1 MKGKRHSES
10 QIIAKLR
17 QAETERAN
25 GATIEAVCR
34 RLEISV
40 QTYVRWRS
48 RYAGMQVNQVKRL
61 RELEHENGRL
71 KKLVAQQALDI
82 DFLKDVTSK
91 KW

>member
-1 MKGKRHSES
+1 MKRKRHTES

-17 QAETERAN
+17 QAETERAG
-25 GATIEAVCR
+25 GATLEAICK
-34 RLEISV
+34 RLEISY
-40 QTYVRWRS
+40 QTYLRWRE

-71 KKLVAQQALDI
+71 RKLVAQQAMDI
-82 DFLKDVTSK
+82 DALKDVASK